1 MDLALRLRGGKP
13 RGALLQERRLVE
25 YWDLD
30 EPSAVS
36 PEAVLLCRAGRVMKS
51 LGAMF
56 VSLPEGLEGFLP
68 FDEMAGEVQPRPG
81 DSLIVQVK
89 KPSAG
94 GKAAYVSMD
103 VSLAGRLVMLLPLGR
118 AAHASRR
125 AGDPSA
131 LAALANKLKPE
142 GMGLV
147 LRMNAQGVPEEQ
159 ILAEI
164 SLHISRWQEIID
176 RSKSLKAPAVLL
188 SSPDP
193 LTRMLRDLKEPI
205 RQVISDDGKA
215 AEALGLPFSLS
226 EDPFALYGVEQQLAA
241 ALRRRVYLP
250 SGGTLVLDPCEAALM
265 IDVNTARDTRR
276 SGDLI
281 LRTNLEA
288 AEEIARL
295 LRLRRAGGVI
305 LIDFIDMKSKEQQE
319 TVLVRL
325 REALRED
332 RILTEV
338 LGFTRLGLVEMTR
351 RKADAALPAQRLA
364 EGGQDPD
371 PEYIQPEDIDA

>member
-1 MDLALRLRGGKP
+1 MELALRLRGGKP
-13 RGALLQERRLVE
+13 RGALLQGRRLVE
-25 YWDLD
+25 YWELD
-30 EPSAVS
+30 APPAVS
-36 PEAVLLCRAGRVMKS
+36 PEAVLLGRSGRVMKS

-56 VSLPEGLEGFLP
+56 VTLPEEKEGFLP
-68 FDEMAGEVQPRPG
+68 FDEMIGQVQPRPG
-81 DSLIVQVK
+81 DSLVVQVK

-103 VSLAGRLVMLLPLGR
+103 VSLAGHLSMLLPLGK

-125 AGDPSA
+125 AGDASA
-131 LAALANKLKPE
+131 LAALANEFKPE

-147 LRMNAQGVPEEQ
+147 LRLNAEGAPKEQ

-164 SLHISRWQEIID
+164 CLHVSHWQDILN
-176 RSKSLKAPAVLL
+176 RSKTLNAPAVLL
-188 SSPDP
+188 DAPDP
-193 LTRMLRDLKEPI
+193 LTRMLRDLKEPL
-205 RQVISDDGKA
+205 RQVVSDDEKT
-215 AEALGLPFSLS
+215 AEALGSPYILS
-226 EDPFALYGVEQQLAA
+226 EDPFALYGVEQQLVA

-265 IDVNTARDTRR
+265 IDVNTARDTRK

-305 LIDFIDMKSKEQQE
+305 LIDFIDMKSKQQQE
-319 TVLVRL
+319 TVLARL
-325 REALRED
+325 KEALRED

-351 RKADAALPAQRLA
+351 RKADAPLPAQRLA
-364 EGGQDPD
+364 DGEGEPA
-371 PEYIQPEDIDA
+371 PEDLQTEDIDA

>member
-13 RGALLQERRLVE
+13 RGALLQERRLIE

-30 EPSAVS
+30 EPPAVS
-36 PEAVLLCRAGRVMKS
+36 PEAVLLGRAGRVMKS

-56 VSLPEGLEGFLP
+56 VTLPEEKEGFLP
-68 FDEMAGEVQPRPG
+68 FDEMAGKVQPRPG

-103 VSLAGRLVMLLPLGR
+103 ISLAGRLSMFLPLGR

-131 LAALANKLKPE
+131 LASLANRLKPE

-164 SLHISRWQEIID
+164 GLHLSKWQEIIN

-281 LRTNLEA
+281 LRTNMEA
-288 AEEIARL
+288 AEEIAKL

-319 TVLVRL
+319 TVLARL

-364 EGGQDPD
+364 DGGQDAA
-371 PEYIQPEDIDA
+371 PEYYQPEDNDA